1 MPQASPRRVRLDSA
15 RMTGP
20 LFASDPREPLS
31 PWIGEDAARA
41 LPGTRRLRLEF
52 ASRGD
57 RVPGRLLL
65 PPQGRGPFPLILLQH
80 GAGGSKD
87 APYLDAAAAP
97 WVRGG
102 AAVASLDFPLHGE
115 RTSAKLTERVLT
127 ALGGTIS
134 SDGGEAAGL
143 WVEFVR
149 QAVVDLH
156 RALDVLSELPE
167 LDAGRVAYAGFS
179 MGTILGA
186 PFCAEEPRLRAAA
199 LAIGGG
205 GFGPAAV
212 DPAAHIGRFAPR
224 PLLFVNATRDER
236 IPRRAAETLHAAA
249 APPKQ
254 VLWFE
259 CGHSELPGAA
269 LKAMWQFL
277 RGHLELGEPRV

>member
-1 MPQASPRRVRLDSA
+1 MSGS
-15 RMTGP
+15 
-20 LFASDPREPLS
+20 LFAPDPREPLS
-31 PWIGEDAARA
+31 AWVGEEPARA
-41 LPGTRRLRLEF
+41 LAGTRRLRIEF
-52 ASRGD
+52 TSRGD

-65 PPQGRGPFPLILLQH
+65 PLEGPGPFPLILLQH

-115 RTSAKLTERVLT
+115 RASAKLTERLLA
-127 ALGGTIS
+127 ALGGTLAGES
-134 SDGGEAAGL
+134 GEAAGL

-149 QAVVDLH
+149 QAVVDLR
-156 RALDVLSELPE
+156 RALDALSSLPE
-167 LDAGRVAYAGFS
+167 LDGGRVAYAGFS

-205 GFGPAAV
+205 GFGPAEV

-249 APPKQ
+249 AAPKE
-254 VLWFE
+254 VVWFE

-269 LKAMWQFL
+269 LKAMWRFL
-277 RGHLELGEPRV
+277 QRHLGLAERRA